1 MYDTIIIFD
10 RMRENVPLMRRASMR
25 VIGNVS
31 LWEVI
36 PRSLATTFITL
47 LPVASLYFFGG
58 DTLKDFAFAL
68 LIGIGA
74 GSYSSIFLAA
84 PLLALLKEREPEFAR
99 RRDDLGALAGVS
111 TVGGTLAA
119 EAEELA
125 ADGDGA
131 PVDGDEEA
139 APEVPRA
146 PVPAPTAGAMSSKR
160 ERRRQRRATRPH
172 GRAR

>member
-1 MYDTIIIFD
+1 
-10 RMRENVPLMRRASMR
+10 MRRASMR

-47 LPVASLYFFGG
+47 LPVASLYVLGG

-68 LIGIGA
+68 LVGIGA

-84 PLLALLKEREPEFAR
+84 PLLAMLKEREPDFQR

-111 TVGGTLAA
+111 SVGGTLAA
-119 EAEELA
+119 EAEEIAAAEDVEEEAPA
-125 ADGDGA
+125 ADGDGD
-131 PVDGDEEA
+131 VL
-139 APEVPRA
+139 RA
-146 PVPAPTAGAMSSKR
+146 PVPTPTPAGASSKR
-160 ERRRQRRATRPH
+160 ERRRQRRASRPH